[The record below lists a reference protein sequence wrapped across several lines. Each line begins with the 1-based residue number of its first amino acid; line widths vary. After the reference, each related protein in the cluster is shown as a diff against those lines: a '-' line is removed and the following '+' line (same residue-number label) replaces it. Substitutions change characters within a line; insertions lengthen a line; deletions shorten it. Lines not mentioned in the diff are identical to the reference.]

1 MGDRSGEVR
10 VGAKLLADAYEDEGL
25 DEPIKVSFHRLALLG
40 RENPLARW
48 HCGQQAS
55 RVFRQR

>member
-1 MGDRSGEVR
+1 MSDSLGEIR
-10 VGAKLLADAYEDEGL
+10 VGAELLAEANEDQRL
-25 DEPIKVSFHRLALLG
+25 DRPVEVSSHRLALLG